1 MTMPQSLE
9 PNTVLLLEINP
20 TWSNSSK
27 LGANLW
33 VAEATNKS
41 TGYRT
46 GVRTFSNEVDTNPLF
61 AYYQP
66 DGDLD
71 HHQVVT

>member
-1 MTMPQSLE
+1 MK
-9 PNTVLLLEINP
+9 PNTVLLLEPNP

-27 LGANLW
+27 VGANLW

-41 TGYRT
+41 TGYHT
-46 GVRTFSNEVDTNPLF
+46 GVQTVFNEFDTKPRI
-61 AYYQP
+61 AYKTP

>member
-1 MTMPQSLE
+1 MK
-9 PNTVLLLEINP
+9 PNIILLLELNP

-27 LGANLW
+27 VGANLW

-41 TGYRT
+41 TGYHT
-46 GVRTFSNEVDTNPLF
+46 GVRTVSNEFDAKPRI

-66 DGDLD
+66 DRYLD